1 MFPPA
6 VYEGSFFPTSSPTF
20 VVGDVLF
27 FFWKDYICREEKRKT
42 TWWGIMQGGPEN
54 SGHLVV
60 FLMIAILTGGILVW
74 F

>member
-1 MFPPA
+1 MRVPFSQHPHQHLLLVMF
-6 VYEGSFFPTSSPTF
+6 Y
-20 VVGDVLF
+20 F

-42 TWWGIMQGGPEN
+42 TWWGIMQGDPEN